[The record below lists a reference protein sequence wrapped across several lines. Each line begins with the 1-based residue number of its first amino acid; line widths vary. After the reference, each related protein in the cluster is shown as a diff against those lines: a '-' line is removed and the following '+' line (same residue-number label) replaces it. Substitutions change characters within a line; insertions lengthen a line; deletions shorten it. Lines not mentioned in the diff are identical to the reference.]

1 MALLPSVVLKAAKIG
16 LEDAIVPRVS
26 VEVDNAHV
34 LLQDGNV
41 IQMSVGIAGLGNM
54 PNIFLLWTWFYD
66 SYAFE
71 STCLDSIASP
81 DQEGHYSQN
90 HK

>member
-1 MALLPSVVLKAAKIG
+1 LALLPSVVQKAAKIG
-16 LEDAIVPRVS
+16 SEDAIVPRVS

-54 PNIFLLWTWFYD
+54 PNIFLL
-66 SYAFE
+66 
-71 STCLDSIASP
+71 
-81 DQEGHYSQN
+81 
-90 HK
+90 